1 MRRLFG
7 SLATVLFVL
16 ATTGC
21 INSAALIKVK
31 ADGSGTVEQT
41 LLMNVQALE
50 TMAKTMGAAMGAKE
64 GEMKAGEKP
73 SFKDIFK
80 EAELKK
86 MAEDLGGGVRLV
98 SVTPL
103 SQNGLEGA
111 RLLFAFDD
119 INKIGID
126 PANMGGGGMGEK
138 RDYAFALTRLPSGV
152 TRLVVNAP
160 PGKDKEEDED
170 EEGEE
175 DEEDEDVENEE
186 DEDEEDAAKPEDVSP
201 EMQAMVKQ
209 MFAGMRFAL
218 DVEVEGTIVSSS
230 SDFVSGRRVTIL
242 EVDFDQLLQQ
252 EAALK
257 QLPKLGPNVN
267 PAEAMAALKGI
278 KGLKM
283 SPPPITIE
291 FK

>member
-1 MRRLFG
+1 MRRLLG
-7 SLATVLFVL
+7 PLAL
-16 ATTGC
+16 AFAVAVTTGC
-21 INSAALIKVK
+21 INSAAVVTVK
-31 ADGSGTVEQT
+31 PDGSGTVEQT

-50 TMAKTMGAAMGAKE
+50 AMAKTMGAAMGGQADTAKP
-64 GEMKAGEKP
+64 AEKP
-73 SFKDIFK
+73 TFKDVFK

-103 SQNGLEGA
+103 SRDGLEGA
-111 RLLFAFDD
+111 KLVFAFDD
-119 INKIGID
+119 INKVGLD
-126 PANMGGGGMGEK
+126 PANMGGGGLGEK

-152 TRLVVNAP
+152 SRLVISAP
-160 PGKDKEEDED
+160 APKDDDADKEEED
-170 EEGEE
+170 EE
-175 DEEDEDVENEE
+175 DEEDEDAEA
-186 DEDEEDAAKPEDVSP
+186 EDEEDEEEDMADDVSP

-218 DVEVEGTIVSSS
+218 DVEVQGTIVSTS
-230 SDFVSGRRVTIL
+230 SDYVSGSRVTVL
-242 EVDFDQLLQQ
+242 EVDFDELLKQ

-267 PAEAMAALKGI
+267 PAVAMAALKGI

-283 SPPPITIE
+283 SPPPVTIE

>member
-1 MRRLFG
+1 MRRLPG
-7 SLATVLFVL
+7 SIALAVYVVL
-16 ATTGC
+16 TTGC
-21 INSAALIKVK
+21 INSTALIKVK
-31 ADGSGTVEQT
+31 PDGSGTVEQT

-50 TMAKTMGAAMGAKE
+50 TMAKTMGAAMGTKE
-64 GEMKAGEKP
+64 GEAKPGEKP
-73 SFKDIFK
+73 SFKDVFK

-86 MAEDLGGGVRLV
+86 MGENLGPGVRLV

-103 SQNGLEGA
+103 SEGGLEGA

-119 INKIGID
+119 INKIGLD
-126 PANMGGGGMGEK
+126 PANLGGSGMGEK
-138 RDYAFALTRLPSGV
+138 RDYVFALTRLPNGAS
-152 TRLVVNAP
+152 RLVINAP
-160 PGKDKEEDED
+160 PDED
-170 EEGEE
+170 EEEAEDEE
-175 DEEDEDVENEE
+175 DEEDEAE
-186 DEDEEDAAKPEDVSP
+186 DEADEEEAEDDEDMKPEDVSP

-209 MFAGMRFAL
+209 MFAGMRFSM
-218 DVEVEGTIVSSS
+218 DIEVEGTIVSTS
-230 SDFVSGRRVTIL
+230 SDYVSGRRVTIL

-257 QLPKLGPNVN
+257 QLPKLGPNTN

-283 SPPPITIE
+283 SPPPVTIE

>member
-7 SLATVLFVL
+7 SLALVVFVVV
-16 ATTGC
+16 TTGC

-64 GEMKAGEKP
+64 GEVKAGEKP

-86 MAEDLGGGVRLV
+86 MAEELGGGVRLV

-138 RDYAFALTRLPSGV
+138 RDYAFALTRLPNGV
-152 TRLVVNAP
+152 SRLVVNAP
-160 PGKDKEEDED
+160 PDRDEEDDEEDED
-170 EEGEE
+170 EET
-175 DEEDEDVENEE
+175 EEDEDK
-186 DEDEEDAAKPEDVSP
+186 EDAAKPEDVSP

-218 DVEVEGTIVSSS
+218 DVEVQGTIVSTS
-230 SDFVSGRRVTIL
+230 SDYVSGSRVTIL
-242 EVDFDQLLQQ
+242 EVDFDELLKQ

-257 QLPKLGPNVN
+257 QLPKLGPNMN
-267 PAEAMAALKGI
+267 PAVAMAALKGI